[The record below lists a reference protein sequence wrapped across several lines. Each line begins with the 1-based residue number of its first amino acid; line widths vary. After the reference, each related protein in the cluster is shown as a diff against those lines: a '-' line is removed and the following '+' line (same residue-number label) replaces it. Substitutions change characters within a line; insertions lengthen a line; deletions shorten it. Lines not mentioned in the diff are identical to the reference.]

1 MKKAGRWLKAHIG
14 TILGAAVLAAVAVFG
29 LTYHRQIWAILT
41 QEKARDA
48 FIGWARGS
56 GLAGVGVFMGIQILQ
71 VVVAVLPGE
80 PLEIAAGYAFG
91 AWRGMLLCLT
101 GAVLGCALVMAVTRR
116 FGPQLMRAFFKQE
129 QIDSLSFLQNRER
142 LRLILFIVFFIPGS
156 PKDLLNYGLGLTRL
170 RMPGV
175 LLITGVARIPSIIT
189 STVGGS
195 ALGEQNYLFAA
206 AVFVGTALLSAL
218 GLLCYRR
225 ITRAGSHADK

>member
-1 MKKAGRWLKAHIG
+1 MNRISPKQLKA
-14 TILGAAVLAAVAVFG
+14 LALLLAVLCCLIPLALWLLG
-29 LTYHRQIWAILT
+29 PLMQIAEDPHAFRMWV
-41 QEKARDA
+41 QEQ
-48 FIGWARGS
+48 GVLG
-56 GLAGVGVFMGIQILQ
+56 GLACVGLMMLQ

-91 AWRGMLLCLT
+91 AWQGMLLCLT

-116 FGPQLMRAFFKQE
+116 FGPRLMRAFFKQE

-175 LLITGVARIPSIIT
+175 LLLTGVARIPSIIT

-218 GLLCYRR
+218 GLLGYHR
-225 ITRAGSHADK
+225 IARAGSRGAR

>member
-1 MKKAGRWLKAHIG
+1 MSKFRPNNLKACALLIAALACLIPLALWLFRPLMRIAEDPHAFRAWVQEQ
-14 TILGAAVLAAVAVFG
+14 GALSNLACVG
-29 LTYHRQIWAILT
+29 L
-41 QEKARDA
+41 
-48 FIGWARGS
+48 
-56 GLAGVGVFMGIQILQ
+56 MMLQ

-101 GAVLGCALVMAVTRR
+101 GAMLGCALVMAVTRR
-116 FGPQLMRAFFKQE
+116 FGQRLMRVFFKPE
-129 QIDSLSFLQNRER
+129 QIDSLAFLQNPER

-170 RMPGV
+170 RIPGV
-175 LLITGVARIPSIIT
+175 LLLTGVARIPSIVT

-195 ALGEQNYLFAA
+195 ALGEQNYLFAV
-206 AVFVGTALLSAL
+206 AVFAGTALLSAL

-225 ITRAGSHADK
+225 IARAGSREAR